1 MGTTMTTTI
10 SDEGRNVKGGRG
22 KQIKCTTSTTTV
34 EVYQNGEVEVWDP
47 PHSDLGR
54 VSNGYGLFS
63 IDEAWALKDPRSK
76 GDYLGFRLYCDDC
89 QAMRRAPLVI
99 PVGNQAYLNRHRNR
113 KSWYSQTFMTGF
125 VAFVQHDAHESTPP
139 YKNPHH
145 RIMLVARTSYSPVK
159 NMTQDD
165 ILEKGNAIYFVS
177 VAWKHN
183 HFVVLYYDILNR
195 EVIVYD
201 GLRMP
206 IRNWETQIIGTIKLF
221 GLELNNAKCHCE
233 MHEDWTTVELCQRR
247 THMSMQIH
255 FEDKTPWTVKLDKSL
270 QQNDGNNCG
279 PIACL
284 KVLELYGF
292 LKEGSIESIGE
303 SPGGYRDVVL
313 DYYQGCCIRFDNT
326 LKIER
331 RTTDKMKANHKN
343 NGHLK

>member
-1 MGTTMTTTI
+1 MKAAT
-10 SDEGRNVKGGRG
+10 SKGGG

-76 GDYLGFRLYCDDC
+76 GDYLGFCLYCDDC

-165 ILEKGNAIYFVS
+165 ILEKGDATHFVS
-177 VAWKHN
+177 VA
-183 HFVVLYYDILNR
+183 
-195 EVIVYD
+195 
-201 GLRMP
+201 
-206 IRNWETQIIGTIKLF
+206 
-221 GLELNNAKCHCE
+221 
-233 MHEDWTTVELCQRR
+233 
-247 THMSMQIH
+247 
-255 FEDKTPWTVKLDKSL
+255 
-270 QQNDGNNCG
+270 
-279 PIACL
+279 
-284 KVLELYGF
+284 
-292 LKEGSIESIGE
+292 
-303 SPGGYRDVVL
+303 
-313 DYYQGCCIRFDNT
+313 
-326 LKIER
+326 
-331 RTTDKMKANHKN
+331 
-343 NGHLK
+343 